1 MATRPHAITLFALT
15 LCARAAS
22 AQSTQP
28 TQSSHERAASSNAT
42 PAADLATPPAAPSAA
57 AAAPSPTT
65 AEAPST
71 ALPIPVQFYGTLWT
85 SATLSTAVESFTYPN
100 STAITAAA
108 NPAVFSQPNDLFLS
122 FQVQQSRVGVRIG
135 DRWPVRGQLEID
147 FIHFDLSSPTVQ
159 AYPRVRIAEVAWL
172 PNEHHSVSLGQGWD
186 LFSPLNAHTAN
197 LVGNYFTAGNSGFM
211 RHQLRWVG
219 SFGALELAAA
229 VGMPGANA
237 GPTFANFETGALPT
251 GALRVSY
258 RRPKLWFGASFVGT
272 AARFATATAS
282 ERREALGANVFIE
295 ASAGPVEVR
304 AEGYV
309 GDNLASLGAL
319 TLAAGRYGQSVSEMG
334 GWASLKVTAG
344 MHQLYANVGAAAVLD
359 PAVLALGYTPAT
371 MTAAATRTP
380 AAGPGILSNISA
392 RMGYQINPW
401 RGLGVAIEPFVYRTV
416 HKQDDASTV
425 SGERLALGATLAA
438 MLTF

>member
-1 MATRPHAITLFALT
+1 
-15 LCARAAS
+15 
-22 AQSTQP
+22 
-28 TQSSHERAASSNAT
+28 
-42 PAADLATPPAAPSAA
+42 
-57 AAAPSPTT
+57 
-65 AEAPST
+65 
-71 ALPIPVQFYGTLWT
+71 
-85 SATLSTAVESFTYPN
+85 
-100 STAITAAA
+100 
-108 NPAVFSQPNDLFLS
+108 
-122 FQVQQSRVGVRIG
+122 
-135 DRWPVRGQLEID
+135 
-147 FIHFDLSSPTVQ
+147 VQ

-197 LVGNYFTAGNSGFM
+197 LVGNYFAAGNSGFM

-295 ASAGPVEVR
+295 ASAGPVEAR

-334 GWASLKVTAG
+334 GWASIKVTAG
-344 MHQLYANVGAAAVLD
+344 MHQLYANAGAAAVLD

-380 AAGPGILSNISA
+380 AAGPGILSNFSA
-392 RMGYQINPW
+392 RIGYQVNPW
-401 RGLGVAIEPFVYRTV
+401 RGLAVAIEPFVYRTV
-416 HKQDDASTV
+416 HKLDDTSAV